1 VNGKL
6 PQPSASLRPQSLALV
21 CLALA
26 IVCGP
31 ATLSAQFSDPHS
43 YDNSPAGV
51 NQLELGYAYAH
62 ANASLDTSLV
72 IAGAKLNLSQGS
84 VDYTRYFGLFHR
96 TAWAE
101 ASLPIAGLS
110 GSITGT
116 NIEGSTA
123 GTGDSSY
130 EFATLLVGGPA
141 LTPAEAENAAPTTR
155 VGLSVTATAPTG
167 KYHTDKIL
175 NLGSDRWSFK
185 PELALSLPFGTR
197 DKWQADLYT
206 NIYFY
211 TDNTSYR
218 GREVLRQEALPG
230 FEGHVSYSFNDRV
243 WTSLDTRYS
252 FRGATFVNRI
262 DQDNTQQNF
271 SLGAETNVSM
281 NGRNSLLFEFAKAL
295 VHENGPSV
303 AGFSA
308 KYFYTWGKG
317 YH

>member
-1 VNGKL
+1 LG
-6 PQPSASLRPQSLALV
+6 LV

-26 IVCGP
+26 IACAP
-31 ATLSAQFSDPHS
+31 ATLPAQFSDPHS

-51 NQLELGYAYAH
+51 NQIESSYAYAR

-72 IAGAKLNLSQGS
+72 IAGAKLNLSQGLIE
-84 VDYTRYFGLFHR
+84 YTRYFGLFHR

-101 ASLPIAGLS
+101 AELPIAGMS

-116 NIEGSTA
+116 NIQGSTV
-123 GTGDSSY
+123 GTGDSGY
-130 EFATLLVGGPA
+130 EFAMLLVGGPV
-141 LTPAEAENAAPTTR
+141 LTPAESENAASTTR
-155 VGLSVTATAPTG
+155 VGLSVAATAPTG
-167 KYHTDKIL
+167 KYHADKIL

-185 PELALSLPFGTR
+185 PELALSQPFGPGA
-197 DKWQADLYT
+197 KWQADLYT

-218 GREVLRQEALPG
+218 GREVLLQEALPG

-252 FRGATFVNRI
+252 FRGTTFVDRI
-262 DQDNTQQNF
+262 DQDNAQQNF
-271 SLGAETNVSM
+271 GLGAETNVSM
-281 NGRNSLLFEFAKAL
+281 NVRNSLLFEFAKAL
-295 VHENGPSV
+295 VHKNGPSV
-303 AGFSA
+303 AGFSV
-308 KYFYTWGKG
+308 KYCYTWGKG